1 MMSSSIGRSNKRPQR
16 RHKRHSDDDD
26 EYERAADVSLTSSS
40 QEEDE
45 IIPEN
50 TEEIPLAE
58 EDSFNSSG
66 NDQKHVYVDQKQKN
80 KEDHQERCNMSSAEK
95 QPRTMLMDAM

>member
-1 MMSSSIGRSNKRPQR
+1 MASSIGTIKRSKRSQR
-16 RHKRHSDDDD
+16 RQKRHSDDDD

-50 TEEIPLAE
+50 TEEIPLAMAAE
-58 EDSFNSSG
+58 EDSFDSSG
-66 NDQKHVYVDQKQKN
+66 NDQKHVYVDQKHKN
-80 KEDHQERCNMSSAEK
+80 NEDQERCNMSSAEK
-95 QPRTMLMDAM
+95 